1 MQVIFIDRQCLK
13 HYLSMG
19 GKEELSKSN
28 KDFIKHF
35 DENNDIGYFL
45 EVDVEY
51 PKHLFNFHEDLTFL
65 KER

>member
-1 MQVIFIDRQCLK
+1 
-13 HYLSMG
+13 MG
-19 GKEELSKSN
+19 GKEELSQSN